1 MRVDQKV
8 LIVLSFSKD
17 SVDNSNMSQNFRAP
31 KRQDYCRQLDP
42 STRSFQYNG
51 NLPDAIVPTV
61 RGQIAH
67 SSYHLML
74 TRYWRRSFHL
84 AMSEH
89 MTWRLD
95 LTLCTAWFTPF
106 SSHLKP
112 LHSRCTEWMERF
124 TVSEQV
130 ACDQLDLIL
139 IEADSK
145 WSCEHVTV
153 PGREHK

>member
-112 LHSRCTEWMERF
+112 LHSRCTEWMKMLHREWAG
-124 TVSEQV
+124 SIWSNECNACWGWQQV
-130 ACDQLDLIL
+130 IMWARDC
-139 IEADSK
+139 
-145 WSCEHVTV
+145 
-153 PGREHK
+153 GRSRT